1 MGLFN
6 KLFGE
11 FVDVIEWTD
20 DSNDTLVYRF
30 ERYGNEIKY
39 GAMLTVRE
47 GQVAVLVNEGQ
58 LADVFEPGLYQLE
71 TNNLPVLSTLQNW
84 RHGFQSP
91 FKAEVY
97 FFNTRRF
104 TGLKWGT
111 KNPVMLRDA
120 EFGPVRLRAFG
131 TYAIRIADAAVLL
144 REIVGTDGHFTTDEI
159 TEQLRDMIVARFSSV
174 LGESRIPIL
183 DLAAN
188 YDALSQFVL
197 TRIAPDFQVVG
208 LELASLLV
216 ENISLPQE
224 VEAALD
230 RRTSMGIVGNLEQYT
245 QFQAAEAMRTA
256 AANPGG
262 GGNAVNLGVGLAM
275 GQKLGETLSLSSSS
289 LPATAAPVTGGPTP
303 PPAPGESQFF
313 VAIDGR
319 QTGPFSLKELE
330 QQAGNGQLT
339 RASLVWTQG
348 MAAWTPA
355 GELERLNEWFAAMPP
370 PLPKA

>member
-20 DSNDTLVYRF
+20 DSNDTLGYRF

-197 TRIAPDFQVVG
+197 TRIAPDFQTVG

-275 GQKLGETLSLSSSS
+275 GQKLGETLSSSSR
-289 LPATAAPVTGGPTP
+289 PATAAPATGGPTP
-303 PPAPGESQFF
+303 PPVPGESHFF
-313 VAIDGR
+313 IAVDGR
-319 QTGPFSLKELE
+319 QTGPFSLKELQ

-355 GELERLNEWFAAMPP
+355 GEVERLNELFAAMPP